1 MGPRHRQLWP
11 GRRTGAAVI
20 INQDPDFTALQQ
32 FVADRIKESESLPT
46 LITAARQIRTMAV
59 DYQDEYA
66 PDYAGGYAD
75 AAEDALRAIS
85 GVWRYHPDYQGWADD
100 E

>member
-1 MGPRHRQLWP
+1 MISNR
-11 GRRTGAAVI
+11 
-20 INQDPDFTALQQ
+20 DPDFQALAA
-32 FVADRIKESESLPT
+32 FVAARVEASTSLPT
-46 LITAARQIRTMAV
+46 LVAAAKAIHQMAV

-85 GVWRYHPDYQGWADD
+85 GVWRYHPDYQGWAPN
-100 E
+100 